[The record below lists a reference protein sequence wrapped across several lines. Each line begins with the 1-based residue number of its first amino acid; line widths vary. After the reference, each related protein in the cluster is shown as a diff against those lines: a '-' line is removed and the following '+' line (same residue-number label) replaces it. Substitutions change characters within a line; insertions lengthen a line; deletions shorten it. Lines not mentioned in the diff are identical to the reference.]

1 MEFNQVIIK
10 KGYYFSFIEN
20 NIKYND
26 FVLSIKKQK
35 LYIIKNLINII
46 NYII

>member
-10 KGYYFSFIEN
+10 KEYYFFESFIEN
-20 NIKYND
+20 NIKDND
-26 FVLSIKKQK
+26 FILSIKKQK
-35 LYIIKNLINII
+35 LYIINII